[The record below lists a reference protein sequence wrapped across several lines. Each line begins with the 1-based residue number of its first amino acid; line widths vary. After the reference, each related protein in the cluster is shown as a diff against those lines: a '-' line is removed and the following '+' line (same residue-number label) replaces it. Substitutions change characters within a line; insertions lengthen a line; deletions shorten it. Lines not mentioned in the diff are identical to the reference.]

1 MRALLSTIKG
11 RLTLASL
18 LTAVLTFA
26 AIGTTLYLSNKIKV
40 EFGVQSR
47 QVSPLTAAVSTMT
60 IAGLDGGSQLRTQV
74 MAYDLNAK
82 KAAALKRQFVQF
94 DDTLKKAEILARGVP
109 SVASKLAAIA
119 RQWQPVSQMRNDILK
134 AMLDGNY
141 TGAISMLPKENVAW
155 VKLRA
160 DLHDLNQLLERQRES
175 RATEITQT
183 IDHTWVWSTGL
194 LFSAMIFGGG
204 FLLLTIIGTVLR
216 IDTLLKM
223 MESIGEGDA
232 DLSLRLRVK
241 GRDEMDRIAAAFN
254 GFVDRIH
261 DVIVKV
267 AQSATQVSSASGE
280 LSDTSGRMQS
290 GAQQQQ
296 AETEQ
301 VAAAVNQMSV
311 TAQEVARNIEETS
324 ALATN
329 AAQSSQAGA
338 QRASSAVAVVEELR
352 GELAHSGQAVAE
364 LSQGVVDIGGIVDL
378 INQIAEQTNL
388 LALNAAIEA
397 ARAGEQG
404 RGFAVVAEEV
414 RSLAQKTKDA
424 TGKIR
429 DMIERVRQSAG
440 SAVTSMDT
448 TQARS
453 QSAGEEVD
461 LVAAALTDVVGMVRD
476 IADRAAQIATAAE
489 QQSAVAEEIN
499 RNVSNIRNATE
510 ETVGA
515 IEQSTTAANDLAN
528 LSSDLQGL
536 VGQFRVV

>member
-26 AIGTTLYLSNKIKV
+26 AIGATLYLSNKIKV

-82 KAAALKRQFVQF
+82 KAAALKRQFAHF
-94 DDTLKKAEILARGVP
+94 DDTLKKAEVLARGVP
-109 SVASKLAAIA
+109 SVAKKLEAIA
-119 RQWQPVSQMRNDILK
+119 QQWQPVSKMRNDILK

-141 TGAISMLPKENVAW
+141 TGAIGMLPKENVAW

-175 RATEITQT
+175 RAIEITQT

-223 MESIGEGDA
+223 MESIGAGDA
-232 DLSLRLRVK
+232 DLSQRLRVK

-254 GFVDRIH
+254 SFVDRIH
-261 DVIVKV
+261 DVIAKV
-267 AQSATQVSSASGE
+267 AQSATQVSSASGN
-280 LSDTSGRMQS
+280 LSDTSRRMQS

-301 VAAAVNQMSV
+301 VAAAVNQMSA

-324 ALATN
+324 TLATS
-329 AAQSSQAGA
+329 AAQNSQAGA

-378 INQIAEQTNL
+378 INQIADQTNL

-414 RSLAQKTKDA
+414 RSLAQKTQDA

-440 SAVTSMDT
+440 SAVASMDA

-453 QSAGEEVD
+453 QSAGEQVD
-461 LVAAALTDVVGMVRD
+461 LVASALTEVVGMVRD

-528 LSSDLQGL
+528 LSSDLQRL
-536 VGQFRVV
+536 VGQFRAA